1 MSGHP
6 PTAARL
12 PFSIR
17 RVIEAPAAEVFAAW
31 LDPDAVARW
40 FPQGR
45 GWIAPRSTV
54 SIDAQPGG
62 AWLVTVID
70 AARVEHPTAFV
81 IREISRPDRLVFAT
95 SAPVVS
101 SDPDLASATVSFT
114 QLGPQTCLVF
124 QAWADASDV
133 GEVAT
138 GWSSRLDHL
147 ATVLAQH
154 PSPNNS
160 HQQEAADAR
169 DDVHP

>member
-6 PTAARL
+6 PPAARL

-17 RVIEAPAAEVFAAW
+17 RVIKAHAAEVFAGW
-31 LDPDAVARW
+31 LDPDAVSRW

-62 AWLVTVID
+62 AWLVTVMD

-81 IREISRPDRLVFAT
+81 IREISPPDRLVLAT
-95 SAPVVS
+95 AAPGVS
-101 SDPDLASATVSFT
+101 SDPDLAAATVSFT
-114 QLGPQTCLVF
+114 QLGAQTCLVLHG
-124 QAWADASDV
+124 WADASDV

-138 GWSSRLDHL
+138 DWSCRLDHL
-147 ATVLAQH
+147 ASVLAQH
-154 PSPNNS
+154 PGPNNS
-160 HQQEAADAR
+160 HETGGRRCAR
-169 DDVHP
+169 